1 MFKVLLFLLVLTS
14 YSFSQKL
21 EVTPN
26 GLRDQNNLDNSFV
39 VILDSAKKSN
49 ELYQNAINYIKINY
63 KNPNEV
69 VKTTIENSYLKFE
82 TFSSSFITYNNS
94 GAKIPI
100 NTKFTTE
107 LKFQDGKIRF
117 EIIELDMTGAG
128 INSSYKVLFSGGL
141 MSGYIIYK
149 NNGTL
154 FKEDAKVDVENYFNT
169 FLTNLINGIKTPNS
183 NGGW

>member
-1 MFKVLLFLLVLTS
+1 MIKVLLLLLVLTS

-26 GLRDQNNLDNSFV
+26 GLRDQNNLNNSFV

-69 VKTTIENSYLKFE
+69 IKTTIENSYLKFE
-82 TFSSSFITYNNS
+82 TFSSSFITYSNS

-100 NTKFTTE
+100 NAKFTTE

-117 EIIELDMTGAG
+117 EIIDLDMRGES
-128 INSSYKVLFSGGL
+128 NSAYQVLFSGGL

-154 FKEDAKVDVENYFNT
+154 FKEEAKVDIEKYFNT
-169 FLTNLINGIKTPNS
+169 FLMNFINGIKTPNK
-183 NGGW
+183 NEGW